1 MTEGRFGR
9 LTLTLVSGFELL
21 VIASHTSNV
30 KCDQIESCD
39 EKPWKGQNQNTYQ
52 SGVRMDR
59 MIIKCLEKSPSI
71 KELVE
76 IKRISRIFGGTYI
89 DMHEICHLPRTLR
102 TNKIHQSMKK

>member
-1 MTEGRFGR
+1 
-9 LTLTLVSGFELL
+9 
-21 VIASHTSNV
+21 
-30 KCDQIESCD
+30 
-39 EKPWKGQNQNTYQ
+39 
-52 SGVRMDR
+52 MDR

-102 TNKIHQSMKK
+102 TDKIDQSIKK